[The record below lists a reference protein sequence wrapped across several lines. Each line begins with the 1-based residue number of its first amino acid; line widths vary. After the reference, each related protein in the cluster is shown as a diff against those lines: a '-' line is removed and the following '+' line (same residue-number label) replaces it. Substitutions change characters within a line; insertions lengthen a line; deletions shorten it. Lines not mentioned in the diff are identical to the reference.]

1 LVGKKALGVGSTP
14 RDYLKSANGVNTEDR
29 ASLQMSAIEVEDLRK
44 RYGDIKAV
52 DGISFSIQKGEVFSL
67 LGPNGAGKTTTI
79 EVLEGLREKGGGT
92 ARVLGMDP
100 WSKGYELH
108 KKIGVIPQGF
118 KFLDYPTPR
127 EAIEYYGALFGRNV
141 DPDEL
146 LRRVIL
152 EDASKIWFQ
161 NLSGGQKQKLGMALS
176 LVNDPEVVFLDEPTT
191 GLDPQ
196 ARRAVWEVIRKL
208 KGEGRTVMLTTHY
221 LEEAEELADRVAIM
235 NHGKIVAIG
244 TTGEIETRYGSGQKM
259 TVRGNDD
266 LLRYL
271 KESTRLDAAGGDGSV
286 TIRLRDKNDAVIA
299 LGAIE
304 ESGAEWGELTVK
316 RDSLED
322 VFLRLVGGEDGKE
335 GE

>member
-1 LVGKKALGVGSTP
+1 MP
-14 RDYLKSANGVNTEDR
+14 
-29 ASLQMSAIEVEDLRK
+29 AIEVEDLRK
-44 RYGDIKAV
+44 NYGQLKAV
-52 DGISFSIQKGEVFSL
+52 DGTSFMVQKGEVFSL

-79 EVLEGLREKGGGT
+79 EILEGLRQKDGGRT
-92 ARVLGMDP
+92 KVLGLDP
-100 WSKGYELH
+100 WNSGYELH

-118 KFLDYPTPR
+118 KFFEYPTPK
-127 EAIEYYGALFGRNV
+127 EVIEYYAVLFGRKV

-152 EDASKIWFQ
+152 EDAANIWFQ

-176 LVNDPEVVFLDEPTT
+176 LVNDPELVFLDEPTT

-196 ARRAVWEVIRKL
+196 ARRAVWEVIRRL
-208 KGEGRTVMLTTHY
+208 KEEGRTVMLTTHY

-244 TTGEIETRYGSGQKM
+244 TTAEIEGKYGSGQRMIVKAK
-259 TVRGNDD
+259 GD
-266 LLRYL
+266 LLKYL
-271 KESTRLDAAGGDGSV
+271 KENTKLETESDSSTV
-286 TIRLRDKNDAVIA
+286 TILLRDKQDAMIA

-304 ESGAEWGELTVK
+304 ESGTEWGDLTVR

-322 VFLRLVGGEDGKE
+322 IFLKLVGPEGGADKE
-335 GE
+335 EE

>member
-1 LVGKKALGVGSTP
+1 MP
-14 RDYLKSANGVNTEDR
+14 
-29 ASLQMSAIEVEDLRK
+29 AIEVNGLEKSYGRLR
-44 RYGDIKAV
+44 AV
-52 DGISFSIQKGEVFSL
+52 DGISFAVEKGEVFSL

-79 EVLEGLREKGGGT
+79 EILEGLRQQDGGV
-92 ARVLGMDP
+92 AKVLDFDP
-100 WSKGYELH
+100 WRKGYDLH
-108 KKIGVIPQGF
+108 EKIGVIPQGF

-127 EAIEYYGALFGRNV
+127 EAIAYYAALFDKKV
-141 DPDEL
+141 DPDEM

-152 EDASKIWFQ
+152 EEAANIWFQ

-208 KGEGRTVMLTTHY
+208 KGEGRTIMLTTHY

-235 NHGKIVAIG
+235 NHGRIVAMG
-244 TTGEIETRYGSGQKM
+244 TTEQIVTRYGSGQKM
-259 TVRGNDD
+259 IVKAKGD
-266 LLRYL
+266 LLEYL
-271 KESTRLDAAGGDGSV
+271 RENTRLQVEGDGGSV
-286 TIRLRDKNDAVIA
+286 TIRLRDKEDAMVA

-304 ESGAEWGELTVK
+304 ESGTSWGDLTVK

-322 VFLRLVGGEDGKE
+322 VFLRLVGEDAKEGKE
-335 GE
+335 SE

>member
-1 LVGKKALGVGSTP
+1 MP
-14 RDYLKSANGVNTEDR
+14 
-29 ASLQMSAIEVEDLRK
+29 AIEVGGLK
-44 RYGDIKAV
+44 KKYGDLQAV
-52 DGISFSIQKGEVFSL
+52 DGISFSIDKGEVFSL

-79 EVLEGLREKGGGT
+79 EILEGLRAKDDGV
-92 ARVLGMDP
+92 ARVMDLDP
-100 WSKGYELH
+100 WTSGYELH
-108 KKIGVIPQGF
+108 KIIGVIPQGF

-127 EAIEYYGALFGRNV
+127 EALSFYAALFGKKI

-146 LRRVIL
+146 LKRVIL
-152 EDASKIWFQ
+152 DDVANIWFQ

-176 LVNDPEVVFLDEPTT
+176 LVNDPQVVFLDEPTT

-235 NHGKIVAIG
+235 NHGKIVAMG
-244 TTGEIETRYGSGQKM
+244 TTAEIEARFGSGQRM
-259 TVRGNDD
+259 VVRAKED

-271 KESTRLDAAGGDGSV
+271 KENTKLEVQGDGSTV
-286 TIRLRDKNDAVIA
+286 TVFLRDREDAMVA

-304 ESGAEWGELTVK
+304 ESGTWWEDLTVR
-316 RDSLED
+316 RDKLED
-322 VFLRLVGGEDGKE
+322 VFLRLVGETGATE
-335 GE
+335 GGV

>member
-1 LVGKKALGVGSTP
+1 MP
-14 RDYLKSANGVNTEDR
+14 
-29 ASLQMSAIEVEDLRK
+29 AIEVSGLKK
-44 RYGDIKAV
+44 RYGDVQAV
-52 DGISFSIQKGEVFSL
+52 DGTAFSVEEGEVFSL

-79 EVLEGLREKGGGT
+79 EILEGLREKDEGT
-92 ARVLGMDP
+92 ASVLGLDP
-100 WSKGYELH
+100 WKSGYELH
-108 KKIGVIPQGF
+108 RKIGVIPQGF

-127 EAIEYYGALFGRNV
+127 EAISYYGALFGKKI

-152 EDASKIWFQ
+152 EDASNIWFQ

-176 LVNDPEVVFLDEPTT
+176 LVNDPQVVFLDEPTT

-196 ARRAVWEVIRKL
+196 ARRAVWDVVRKL

-235 NHGKIVAIG
+235 KHGKIVAMG
-244 TTGEIETRYGSGQKM
+244 TTAEIESRFGTGQRMVVKA
-259 TVRGNDD
+259 GED
-266 LLRYL
+266 LMRYL
-271 KESTRLDAAGGDGSV
+271 RENTRLQVDGGHGEV
-286 TIRLRDKNDAVIA
+286 TISLVEKTDALAA

-304 ESGAEWGELTVK
+304 ESGTEWEDLMVR

-322 VFLRLVGGEDGKE
+322 VFLKLVGEGAAGEKGAE
-335 GE
+335 

>member
-1 LVGKKALGVGSTP
+1 MP
-14 RDYLKSANGVNTEDR
+14 
-29 ASLQMSAIEVEDLRK
+29 AIEVEGLEKNYGALR
-44 RYGDIKAV
+44 AV
-52 DGISFSIQKGEVFSL
+52 DGISFSVQKGEVFSL

-79 EVLEGLREKGGGT
+79 EILEGIRELEGGKVKVLE
-92 ARVLGMDP
+92 MDP

-108 KKIGVIPQGF
+108 MKIGVIPQGF

-127 EAIEYYGALFGRNV
+127 EAIKYYAALFGKKV
-141 DPDEL
+141 DADEM

-152 EDASKIWFQ
+152 EDAANIWFQ

-176 LVNDPEVVFLDEPTT
+176 LVNDPELVFLDEPTT

-235 NHGKIVAIG
+235 NHGKIVAMG
-244 TTGEIETRYGSGQKM
+244 TTDEIESRYGSGQRM
-259 TVRGNDD
+259 ILRAGED
-266 LLRYL
+266 LIKFL
-271 KESTRLDAAGGDGSV
+271 KENTKLDVSGDHGQV
-286 TIRLRDKNDAVIA
+286 TILLRDKDDALVA
-299 LGAIE
+299 LGAVE
-304 ESGAEWGELTVK
+304 ESGTNWSDLTVR

-322 VFLRLVGGEDGKE
+322 VFLKLVGDEGKAQQE
-335 GE
+335 GP

>member
-1 LVGKKALGVGSTP
+1 MP
-14 RDYLKSANGVNTEDR
+14 
-29 ASLQMSAIEVEDLRK
+29 AIEADGLEKNYGQLR
-44 RYGDIKAV
+44 AV
-52 DGISFSIQKGEVFSL
+52 DGISFGVERGEVFSL

-79 EVLEGLREKGGGT
+79 EILEGLRQQDGGT
-92 ARVLGMDP
+92 AKVLDLDP
-100 WSKGYELH
+100 WHKGYDLH

-127 EAIEYYGALFGRNV
+127 EAIAYYGALFGRDV
-141 DPDEL
+141 DPDEM

-152 EDASKIWFQ
+152 EDAANTWFQ

-196 ARRAVWEVIRKL
+196 ARRAVWEVVRKL
-208 KGEGRTVMLTTHY
+208 KSEGRTVMLTRHY

-235 NHGKIVAIG
+235 NHGRIAAMG
-244 TTGEIETRYGSGQKM
+244 TTDEIVSKYGSGQKM
-259 TVRGNDD
+259 IVKAKDD
-266 LLRYL
+266 LTRYL
-271 KESTRLDAAGGDGSV
+271 KENTRLQVEADGGAV
-286 TIRLRDKNDAVIA
+286 IIRLRDKNDAMVA

-304 ESGAEWGELTVK
+304 ESGVQWGDLTVK

-322 VFLRLVGGEDGKE
+322 VFLRLVGE
-335 GE
+335 GGGND

>member
-1 LVGKKALGVGSTP
+1 MP
-14 RDYLKSANGVNTEDR
+14 
-29 ASLQMSAIEVEDLRK
+29 AIEVDGLK
-44 RYGDIKAV
+44 KKYGELQAV
-52 DGISFSIQKGEVFSL
+52 DGISFSVGEGEVFSL

-79 EVLEGLREKGGGT
+79 EILEGLRDRDEGT
-92 ARVLGMDP
+92 TQVLGMDP
-100 WSKGYELH
+100 WKSGYELH

-127 EAIEYYGALFGRNV
+127 EAIVYYGALFGRKV

-152 EDASKIWFQ
+152 DDAENIWFQ

-196 ARRAVWEVIRKL
+196 ARRAVWEVVRRL

-235 NHGKIVAIG
+235 NHGRIVAIG
-244 TTGEIETRYGSGQKM
+244 TTAEIESKFGAGQRMVVKGGQGLFAYLQEN
-259 TVRGNDD
+259 TKLDVR
-266 LLRYL
+266 R
-271 KESTRLDAAGGDGSV
+271 DGEAV
-286 TIRLRDKNDAVIA
+286 TIMLRDKEDALVA
-299 LGAIE
+299 LGSIE
-304 ESGAEWGELTVK
+304 ESGAEWGDLTVK

-322 VFLRLVGGEDGKE
+322 VFLKLVGEGGTAKGGE
-335 GE
+335 

>member
-1 LVGKKALGVGSTP
+1 MP
-14 RDYLKSANGVNTEDR
+14 
-29 ASLQMSAIEVEDLRK
+29 AIVVDGLEKNYGQLR
-44 RYGDIKAV
+44 AV
-52 DGISFSIQKGEVFSL
+52 DGVSFSVEKGEVFSL

-79 EVLEGLREKGGGT
+79 EILEGIRQQDGGT
-92 ARVLGMDP
+92 ARVLDFDP
-100 WSKGYELH
+100 WNRGYDLH

-118 KFLDYPTPR
+118 KFLDYPTPK
-127 EAIEYYGALFGRNV
+127 EAIVYYGALFGVNV

-152 EDASKIWFQ
+152 EDAANIWFQ

-208 KGEGRTVMLTTHY
+208 KNEGRTVMLTTHY

-244 TTGEIETRYGSGQKM
+244 TTDEIEARYGSGSKM
-259 TVRGNDD
+259 VVKAKDD
-266 LLRYL
+266 LLKFL
-271 KESTRLDAAGGDGSV
+271 KENTKLKAEGGNGTVS
-286 TIRLRDKNDAVIA
+286 ISLRDRDDAMVA

-304 ESGAEWGELTVK
+304 ESGVEWGDLVVRK
-316 RDSLED
+316 DRLED
-322 VFLRLVGGEDGKE
+322 VFLRLVGEEGKPE
-335 GE
+335 KGTE

>member
-1 LVGKKALGVGSTP
+1 MPAIQVDGLE
-14 RDYLKSANGVNTEDR
+14 KSYGR
-29 ASLQMSAIEVEDLRK
+29 LR
-44 RYGDIKAV
+44 AV
-52 DGISFSIQKGEVFSL
+52 DGISFSVEKGEVFSL

-79 EVLEGLREKGGGT
+79 EILEGLREQDGGS
-92 ARVLGMDP
+92 ARVLDYDP
-100 WSKGYELH
+100 WTKGYALH

-127 EAIEYYGALFGRNV
+127 EAIVYYAALFGKKV
-141 DPDEL
+141 DPDEM

-152 EDASKIWFQ
+152 EEAANTWFQ

-176 LVNDPEVVFLDEPTT
+176 LVNDPEVIFLDEPTT

-208 KGEGRTVMLTTHY
+208 KMEGRTVMLTTHY

-235 NHGKIVAIG
+235 NHGRIVAMG
-244 TTGEIETRYGSGQKM
+244 TTDQIESKYGSGQKM
-259 TVRGNDD
+259 MVKAGDD
-266 LLRYL
+266 LLKFL
-271 KESTRLDAAGGDGSV
+271 KENTKLHAESAGNGVVS
-286 TIRLRDKNDAVIA
+286 ISLRDKDDAIVA

-304 ESGAEWGELTVK
+304 ESGAEWGDLTVR

-322 VFLRLVGGEDGKE
+322 VFLRLVGPEGRPEQEKE
-335 GE
+335 SE